1 MREIDGNT
9 KVCGLIGNPVAHSKS
24 PAIHNFLAS
33 EMGYNLAY
41 ACFPVEEGSVSKAV
55 EGAYALGFCGLNVT
69 VPYKQEVIPFLK
81 DIDPL
86 AKKIGAVNTLV
97 RCEGGFKGY
106 NTDMPGL
113 MRAFERD
120 GVSVKDKD
128 VIILGAGGV
137 ARAVAMLLE
146 ESGAS
151 SLVIV
156 NRNADHAESLAGDVN
171 YISGRNFARPLAIG
185 DTDRL
190 PSGRKYIV
198 IQATSV
204 GMHPDTENCVIT
216 DGSFYAH
223 VETGYD
229 LIFNPAETM
238 FMKLCK
244 KAGAEAFNGSKM
256 LLYQGI
262 IAYEHWTGLK
272 VSDEL
277 ADECYKRIFE

>member
-1 MREIDGNT
+1 MREINGTT

-24 PAIHNFLAS
+24 PAIHNFLA
-33 EMGYNLAY
+33 EKTGYDLAY
-41 ACFPVEEGSVSKAV
+41 VTFPVEAGNVEKAV
-55 EGAYALGFCGLNVT
+55 TGAYALGITGLNVT

-113 MRAFERD
+113 LRSFERD

-146 ESGAS
+146 QEGAS
-151 SLVIV
+151 SLIII
-156 NRNADHAESLAGDVN
+156 NRNADHAENLAGDVN
-171 YISGRNFARPLAIG
+171 LISGRNFARPLSIG
-185 DTDRL
+185 DTDKL
-190 PSGRKYIV
+190 PQDKKYIV

-204 GMHPDTENCVIT
+204 GMHPDTEKCVIT
-216 DGSFYAH
+216 EDSFYGH

-244 KAGAEAFNGSKM
+244 KAGAGAFNGSKM

-262 IAYEHWTGLK
+262 IAFEHWTGLK
-272 VSDEL
+272 IDSEL
-277 ADECYKRIFE
+277 SDECYKRIFE